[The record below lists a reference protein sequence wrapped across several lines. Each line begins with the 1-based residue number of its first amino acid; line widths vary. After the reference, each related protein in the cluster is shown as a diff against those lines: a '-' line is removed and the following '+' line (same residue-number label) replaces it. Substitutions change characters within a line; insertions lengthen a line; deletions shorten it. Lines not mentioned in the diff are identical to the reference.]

1 MKKKIDFDWTNLD
14 DIPKIPLSWVGDISE
29 LIVSNISNKNL
40 MNETFN
46 IGSKYL
52 FSVHDLALSIAIT
65 ANKLGLSSY
74 SSYIKRNFNGKLKNN
89 FFNKLNQVLEYP
101 EFNNLQNMVEMYLQ
115 IKYGDKNEDKRF

>member
-1 MKKKIDFDWTNLD
+1 MKRFTPPEQWQVSSLQTGAFSHLRELFKVDELTNW
-14 DIPKIPLSWVGDISE
+14 PAPQW
-29 LIVSNISNKNL
+29 
-40 MNETFN
+40 
-46 IGSKYL
+46 
-52 FSVHDLALSIAIT
+52 FSPFLKAINANNIAIT